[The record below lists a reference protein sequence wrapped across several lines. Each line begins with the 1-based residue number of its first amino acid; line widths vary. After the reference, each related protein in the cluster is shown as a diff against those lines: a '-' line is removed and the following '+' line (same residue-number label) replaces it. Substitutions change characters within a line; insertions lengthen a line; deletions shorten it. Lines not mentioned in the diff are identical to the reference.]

1 MKTQYLLFL
10 LYAAIG
16 YGQSIEPEQAQ
27 PLSRIRVDNTPL
39 AQASFENA
47 SQAIN
52 YLNTDIATLS
62 PETHQ
67 RLTDIWNL
75 KTQDQRIEALHKWIE
90 DIRTSGQ
97 STDAASFLIIDAQLR
112 WNNHF
117 CPEEQA
123 LFYQHLTHS
132 FQTDDP
138 VNNPRIRYWLDY
150 FNYYTPCCADEII
163 PIMDAVNERPLQQS
177 LQNYNPYMINTW
189 RIWTEPVGYASA
201 IMSGRNDKDKNKLN
215 YLLHN
220 YDALLNNH
228 VSRGLVRWRYAYGQ
242 NLPEGVVSAMQAM
255 KDRHEG
261 ILPTPAT
268 MENIGRQARELEP
281 ELQGFIPRCKLAVD
295 PVASP
300 WISLDNSE
308 ATLFQMPDTSAV
320 TLPQWNPA
328 LMGNAVSLEQAC
340 GILQKLAEHASHNGT
355 LQAIQAFALAEGEL
369 ALPKNYW
376 HSWLGVEGY
385 DAYKY
390 TINSIYKPDGV
401 DITITNTGARFTRN
415 DAILQKASRDLS
427 VALHRCILHL
437 ASLEHAEKTDALAL
451 GCSMLADT
459 INRYDLWPLLCSE
472 YELRGISPEAYSGL
486 IREFKGKPEMLNAFA
501 ASAGMHGITLL
512 SEAIDR
518 GNVSAKHMASLMR
531 EFFIL
536 NRAIAAPEEERRRI
550 ARSWFEQAKQ
560 HNLPT
565 ITQFLCL
572 KGYADLINQWQDIPT
587 LFVSNTYAY
596 TGYKLVKQALDTGDT
611 ERAWSIYN
619 LMTQDPRSYSQAT
632 TRLAKAALEQAEGN
646 IAATERAV
654 ADAIILAAI
663 QTGRNDFQAY
673 IARRAL
679 IDDGR
684 LIEIEKILT
693 LLRWKD
699 NRFLQRYLME
709 EFARAGQYESA
720 AFHAGSM
727 MHLACINSTPVTGL
741 SSQADIVELRIYAD
755 TCRALSLLRQ
765 GEPAKGHP
773 LLETALQHMLPMPEL
788 AAKLAPVILS
798 CQSLP
803 SAQREKIK
811 QRLLFALDKT
821 QKPADRIALGK
832 IAHTPVKDLIPAPEI
847 TGASG
852 EDYDR
857 YPKFTSKTYD
867 WHLILPGGTKTELF
881 QAAIVMAD
889 YETPNNKWVYLRNE
903 QGRTATVFLNT
914 LLPEDIDNLIDW
926 KRQNNIHTW
935 TEAPSTASLRYQ
947 WPPLDGAIVYKST
960 HPIDTQT
967 DFDLNDNTPYIIVR
981 RPTGN
986 IQQLTYDRLREED
999 RNIIGNWQ
1007 QPALSTQDTLR
1018 TFPSWKRALAYAECN
1033 HLLTTAYVLGK
1044 RGGPEEDEFKK
1055 QILNDPKKIDR
1066 LNRLHAVVICYQN
1079 ENGEWDENAKEIF
1092 RIFRPTIESISPPGS
1107 NQDNNP
1113 YTSGFYYTYGRS
1125 HATYGAPFRQNHLSA
1140 EELGFEQAIQQAD
1153 AQKVSGMLAQ
1163 KPNLLRTRFDNGT
1176 LSPLCVAVRH
1186 GHLDIARILLEH
1198 GAEAD
1203 SRDPGGY
1210 TMLYTASLY
1219 RNEKIVKLLLHHG
1232 ADPDLPTYHRTGLDT
1247 APNPQCPISGCGN
1260 HPGILRLLL
1269 DAGANPNASRNGGTA
1284 PILLLTGRVPKTD
1297 GNDVANTTAC
1307 IHMLLKAGADVHVD
1321 QDQALRNAV
1330 INSRPE
1336 WVKALLE
1343 AGADPNGKGDR
1354 KDAPLHLVREP
1365 EIFHLL
1371 LQAGAIIAPDD
1382 PYTMSN
1388 AVSNGLHDC
1397 VVYLVERGARL
1408 DIHPKG
1414 QSLLQWAAR
1423 GTTCYETDFNKQ
1435 KKRIADIIATSQY
1448 LISKGA
1454 NVNETDKTGT
1464 TLLAYARKNAAPAF
1478 IDMLI
1483 RHGAQEQPVAT
1494 QHKNS

>member
-1 MKTQYLLFL
+1 MKAQHLLFL
-10 LYAAIG
+10 LYAATC
-16 YGQSIEPEQAQ
+16 YGQSNEPEQAQ
-27 PLSRIRVDNTPL
+27 PLSCIRTDNRPN
-39 AQASFENA
+39 AKSAFENA
-47 SQAIN
+47 SQAID
-52 YLNTDIATLS
+52 YLNTAIAPLS
-62 PETHQ
+62 PETRQ
-67 RLTDIWNL
+67 RLTDVWNL

-90 DIRTSGQ
+90 ETRTSGK

-117 CPEEQA
+117 CHEEQS
-123 LFYQHLTHS
+123 LFYQHLTQS
-132 FQTDDP
+132 FQTDNP
-138 VNNPRIRYWLDY
+138 VNNTRTRHWLDY
-150 FNYYTPCCADEII
+150 LSYYTPCRVDEII
-163 PIMDAVNERPLQQS
+163 PIMDAVNERPLQQNLKS
-177 LQNYNPYMINTW
+177 YNPYMINIW
-189 RIWTEPVGYASA
+189 RIWTEPVGYASS
-201 IMSGRNDKDKNKLN
+201 IMSGKNDGDKNKLN
-215 YLLHN
+215 YILHN

-242 NLPEGVVSAMQAM
+242 NLPEGVVSAMRAM

-268 MENIGRQARELEP
+268 LENIGRQARELES

-295 PVASP
+295 PAAEP
-300 WISLDNSE
+300 WISLDNPE

-320 TLPQWNPA
+320 TLPQWNPTLA
-328 LMGNAVSLEQAC
+328 GAADSLEQAC
-340 GILQKLAEHASHNGT
+340 GILQKLAEQASNNGT
-355 LQAIQAFALAEGEL
+355 LQAVQAFALAEGEL

-385 DAYKY
+385 DTYKY

-401 DITITNTGARFTRN
+401 DITITNTGARFSRN

-437 ASLEHAEKTDALAL
+437 ASLEHAEKADVLAQ
-451 GCSMLADT
+451 GCSMLAHT

-518 GNVSAKHMASLMR
+518 GNVTATHMASLMR

-536 NRAIAAPEEERRRI
+536 NSAITATEEERRRI

-572 KGYADLINQWQDIPT
+572 KGYANLINQWQDIPSH
-587 LFVSNTYAY
+587 FVSNTYAY
-596 TGYKLVKQALDTGDT
+596 TGYKLVKQALDTGDA
-611 ERAWSIYN
+611 ERASFIYN

-646 IAATERAV
+646 VAATERAV
-654 ADAIILAAI
+654 ADAVILAAI

-684 LIEIEKILT
+684 LVEVEKILT

-720 AFHAGSM
+720 AFQAGSM

-773 LLETALQHMLPMPEL
+773 LLETALQQMLPMPEL

-803 SAQREKIK
+803 PAQREKIK
-811 QRLLFALDKT
+811 QRLLSAWDKT
-821 QKPADRIALGK
+821 QKQADRIALGK
-832 IAHTPVKDLIPAPEI
+832 IARTPVKDLIPAPEI

-889 YETPNNKWVYLRNE
+889 YETPHNKWVYLRNE

-914 LLPEDIDNLIDW
+914 LLPEDIDNIIDW

-935 TEAPSTASLRYQ
+935 TEAPSTDSLRYE
-947 WPPLDGAIVYKST
+947 WPPLDGTLVYKST
-960 HPIDTQT
+960 HLIGAQADID
-967 DFDLNDNTPYIIVR
+967 DGNTPYILVR

-986 IQQLTYDRLREED
+986 IQRLTYDRLREED
-999 RNIIGNWQ
+999 RNIIEKWK

-1033 HLLTTAYVLGK
+1033 HLLATAYVLGK

-1055 QILNDPKKIDR
+1055 QILDDPNKIDR

-1092 RIFRPTIESISPPGS
+1092 RLLRPTIESISPPGS
-1107 NQDNNP
+1107 NPDNNP
-1113 YTSGFYYTYGRS
+1113 YTSGFYYTYGRN
-1125 HATYGAPFRQNHLSA
+1125 HAIYGASFRQNHLSA
-1140 EELGFEQAIQQAD
+1140 EELDFEQAIEQAD
-1153 AQKVSGMLAQ
+1153 TQKVSGMLAQ
-1163 KPNLLRTRFDNGT
+1163 QPNLLRTRFSIGT
-1176 LSPLCVAVRH
+1176 LSPLCVAIRH
-1186 GHLDIARILLEH
+1186 GHHDIARILLEH

-1203 SRDPGGY
+1203 SRDPYGY
-1210 TMLYTASLY
+1210 TMLYTACLY
-1219 RNEKIVKLLLHHG
+1219 RNVEIVKLLLQHG
-1232 ADPDLPTYHRTGLDT
+1232 ADPDLPTYQHMGFDDDLIPR
-1247 APNPQCPISGCGN
+1247 CPISGCGN
-1260 HPGILRLLL
+1260 HPEICRILL
-1269 DAGANPNASRNGGTA
+1269 DAGANPNASRNGG
-1284 PILLLTGRVPKTD
+1284 PSPLVQLTGRAPKPGTD
-1297 GNDVANTTAC
+1297 DIANTTAC
-1307 IHMLLKAGADVHVD
+1307 INMLLQAGADVHAE
-1321 QDQALRNAV
+1321 QGRALSNAV
-1330 INSRPE
+1330 INNRPE
-1336 WVKALLE
+1336 WVKSLLA

-1354 KDAPLHLVREP
+1354 KDAPLHIVREP

-1371 LQAGAIIAPDD
+1371 LQAGAVIDPDD

-1388 AVSNGLHDC
+1388 AVSNGLRDC
-1397 VVYLVERGARL
+1397 VAYLVERGARI
-1408 DIHPKG
+1408 DIHPEG

-1423 GTTCYETDFNKQ
+1423 GTTRYETDFTKQ
-1435 KKRIADIIATSQY
+1435 KKRIAAIIATSEY
-1448 LISKGA
+1448 LISKGL

-1478 IDMLI
+1478 IDMLL
-1483 RHGAQEQPVAT
+1483 RHGALDQPVAT